1 MEAYAR
7 PSLYNLAP
15 FNFTGVTLPRQ
26 FPAEHCSS
34 PCHALTFTCR
44 RKGHLHHH
52 PVAPTQHQI
61 LWNCKGKGKNNE
73 KNNVN
78 LHLLCARCSTHLLSF
93 LMHSVLITEKAIR
106 HRSSITCQKQ
116 MTYTGSGP
124 MQPTPEPVIT
134 GPQQLYWEGW
144 AKALGVPVYSP
155 STCMTQS
162 PVQK

>member
-44 RKGHLHHH
+44 GKGHLHHH

-78 LHLLCARCSTHLLSF
+78 LHLLCARCSTHRTVFFDAFSSHHRRSNKAQKF
-93 LMHSVLITEKAIR
+93 NNMPKTDDIHRKWSHAAHSRACD
-106 HRSSITCQKQ
+106 HR
-116 MTYTGSGP
+116 
-124 MQPTPEPVIT
+124 
-134 GPQQLYWEGW
+134 
-144 AKALGVPVYSP
+144 P
-155 STCMTQS
+155 STTVLGGVGKGLGS
-162 PVQK
+162 PCL